1 MGSSGGT
8 RRRVSSASSPA
19 SSSAMRATRHES
31 SAAPS
36 CLTTSTNQ
44 YSSPPQSDQRKAEPL
59 DRVRQVRTVVER
71 GRGPTPRQSPRRR
84 GGGRFEL
91 NDEREK
97 TDHSDVAA
105 AARRN
110 QGNTSNRH
118 RIKLSI
124 ERMIDVKCVGRGHPT
139 PIDQHC

>member
-44 YSSPPQSDQRKAEPL
+44 YSSPHQSDQRKAEPL

-84 GGGRFEL
+84 GGGPFPPES
-91 NDEREK
+91 EPG
-97 TDHSDVAA
+97 T
-105 AARRN
+105 
-110 QGNTSNRH
+110 T
-118 RIKLSI
+118 
-124 ERMIDVKCVGRGHPT
+124 HPT
-139 PIDQHC
+139 PPA

>member
-44 YSSPPQSDQRKAEPL
+44 YSSPHQSDQRKAEPL
-59 DRVRQVRTVVER
+59 DRVRQMRAVVER
-71 GRGPTPRQSPRRR
+71 GWGPTPRQSPRRR
-84 GGGRFEL
+84 GGGRFER
-91 NDEREK
+91 NDEPEK
-97 TDHSDVAA
+97 TDPNEAA
-105 AARRN
+105 AAPGRR
-110 QGNTSNRH
+110 R
-118 RIKLSI
+118 
-124 ERMIDVKCVGRGHPT
+124 GRLYPLR
-139 PIDQHC
+139 

>member
-8 RRRVSSASSPA
+8 RRRASRASSPA

-36 CLTTSTNQ
+36 CLTTFTNQ
-44 YSSPPQSDQRKAEPL
+44 YSSPHQRDQRKAEPL
-59 DRVRQVRTVVER
+59 DRVRQMRAVVEH
-71 GRGPTPRQSPRRR
+71 GWGPAPRQSPGRRW
-84 GGGRFEL
+84 RFEL

-110 QGNTSNRH
+110 QGNASNRH
-118 RIKLSI
+118 RIELSI
-124 ERMIDVKCVGRGHPT
+124 ERMID
-139 PIDQHC
+139 